1 MKNTWGEDEVGCPF
15 PVKGSENNKDSYTIA
30 IIKAREL
37 HISYDAVWSS
47 NKKKEIE
54 EHNTI
59 RNSEAM
65 DSIARRLSDMSSSRF
80 SNLTISGSLF
90 QAYSEKYKM
99 PTESNNETENSIRQ
113 SVSTTTVRVRSRGFS
128 FGE

>member
-37 HISYDAVWSS
+37 LISYDAAWTF

-80 SNLTISGSLF
+80 SNLTISGSMF